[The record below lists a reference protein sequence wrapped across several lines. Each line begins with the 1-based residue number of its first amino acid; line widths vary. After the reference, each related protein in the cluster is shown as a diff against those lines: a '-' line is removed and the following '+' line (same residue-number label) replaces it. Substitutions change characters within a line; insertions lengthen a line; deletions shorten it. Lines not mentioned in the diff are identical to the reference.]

1 MSLNRW
7 RALGSRR
14 VVAAGIWSRH
24 TFRRI
29 HGWTVDVHRS
39 SFFKY
44 DGWLKTEDRSFQV
57 EVDLA
62 GVDPC
67 VHSAELPWVLT

>member
-14 VVAAGIWSRH
+14 VVAAGIWSHH

-29 HGWTVDVHRS
+29 HGWTVDEHLS
-39 SFFKY
+39 PFFKY